1 MCADV
6 DLKFSDH
13 VGVEI
18 LSSLFGT
25 LHLSFFFL
33 SRNNFPYERRPHS
46 QAHIPEDEGDFYYTG
61 VLFGELVMEV
71 YRLTKTCHQVMMVD
85 QANHI
90 EAVWHDE
97 SHLNKYLL
105 YHKPSKV
112 LSPEY
117 MWSKWLWDYSVKY
130 QMEDLPNSVKRFR
143 VNVLNKNQRGSN

>member
-1 MCADV
+1 
-6 DLKFSDH
+6 
-13 VGVEI
+13 
-18 LSSLFGT
+18 
-25 LHLSFFFL
+25 
-33 SRNNFPYERRPHS
+33 
-46 QAHIPEDEGDFYYTG
+46 
-61 VLFGELVMEV
+61 MEV